1 MQKCK
6 VNIEAPTQSSQNG
19 DFTGKD
25 MEKQEPLCYVGMD
38 LNCSK
43 TYIK

>member
-19 DFTGKD
+19 DLEFTGKD
-25 MEKQEPLCYVGMD
+25 MEKQELLCYIGMD
-38 LNCSK
+38 LN
-43 TYIK
+43 